1 MKNANSGYNKNTK
14 SNDGPKHNVYP
25 GPDESI
31 KHNMGIGHME
41 NSGHNANLDYVIIG
55 NSAAGVAAAESIRK
69 IDKKGKIKR
78 KVSLYLAILKKE
90 NFELAVQ
97 KSVESG
103 ISEIIPVITERTI
116 KTGLNTERLKK
127 IILEANF
134 SGIK

>member
-1 MKNANSGYNKNTK
+1 MKNASSGYNKNTK

-69 IDKKGKIKR
+69 IDKKGKISIFTDEKYLNYSKPLITYFLSGKLDLQ
-78 KVSLYLAILKKE
+78 KVYFKD
-90 NFELAVQ
+90 
-97 KSVESG
+97 SG
-103 ISEIIPVITERTI
+103 
-116 KTGLNTERLKK
+116 
-127 IILEANF
+127 F
-134 SGIK
+134 Y